1 MAPCKEG
8 LRIRLYA
15 SPQAVVNESAKA
27 LAEIRF
33 SYFWSDLGPGQKEN
47 LTSLSNFARGEKH
60 FPDRYRTAQ
69 SHYYNFNCAI
79 DGSMGNGGRNS
90 CPRN

>member
-15 SPQAVVNESAKA
+15 SPQAAVNESAKA

-47 LTSLSNFARGEKH
+47 LTSLSNFAR
-60 FPDRYRTAQ
+60 
-69 SHYYNFNCAI
+69 
-79 DGSMGNGGRNS
+79 
-90 CPRN
+90 